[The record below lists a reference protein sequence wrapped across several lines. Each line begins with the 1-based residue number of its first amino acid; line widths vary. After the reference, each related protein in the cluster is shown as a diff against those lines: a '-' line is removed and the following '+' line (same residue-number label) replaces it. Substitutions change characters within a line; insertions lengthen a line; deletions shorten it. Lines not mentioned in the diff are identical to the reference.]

1 VGDFHLNA
9 PEAPTALQSTQTTP
23 VLNATS
29 NYNQLRFSASYGAS
43 TKAGLSAG
51 TSIGY
56 DFVQNQLQY
65 GAGQAAYN
73 WDCCGLSF
81 EVRRYSLG
89 TVRDDTQ
96 YLYSF
101 TLAGVG
107 SAGSL
112 RRAAR
117 IF

>member
-1 VGDFHLNA
+1 MAGDFHLNA
-9 PEAPTALQSTQTTP
+9 PEAPSTPGPSRTP
-23 VLNATS
+23 ITNATS
-29 NYNQLRFSASYGAS
+29 NYNQFRVSASYGAA

-51 TSIGY
+51 TSIGW

-89 TVRDDTQ
+89 AVRDDTQ

>member
-9 PEAPTALQSTQTTP
+9 PEAPATSQTLQTTVTNP
-23 VLNATS
+23 TS
-29 NYNQLRFSASYGAS
+29 DYNQLRFSASYGAS

-56 DFVQNQLQY
+56 DFVQDQLQY
-65 GAGQAAYN
+65 GAGQASYN
-73 WDCCGLSF
+73 WNCCGLSF

-89 TVRDDTQ
+89 AVRDDTQ